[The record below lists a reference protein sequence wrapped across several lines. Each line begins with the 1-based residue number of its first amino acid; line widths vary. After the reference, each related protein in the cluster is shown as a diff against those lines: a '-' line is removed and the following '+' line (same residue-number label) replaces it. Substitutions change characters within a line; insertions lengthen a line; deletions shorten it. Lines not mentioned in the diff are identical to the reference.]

1 MSQIK
6 LEPVYFNSD
15 LEIKTFKYLKNQ
27 RYLKF
32 KEISKFIYNHFLNDY
47 PFGFIIID
55 ENKNIFG
62 FLGTMFSSR
71 ETGNQSY
78 IFCNLHTWIINE
90 NKRYQFFLEGENLLN
105 LIFNY
110 KVPFFAKP
118 VKGLI
123 RLFKRHYKM
132 EVLNMKY
139 RISLLLKLRNI
150 INEKNF
156 EIIEKENEILEKL
169 NNHNIKIFKDH
180 KNMTCYKF
188 IISNKKQADDNTFV
202 IAIKKRKKFI
212 FNVLELIYVSDT
224 KFFKDNW
231 KNFAFSMCKK
241 FKIIFCGNNYL
252 KQEDCFIPDDQ
263 KIFKDVESQV
273 VVKDLPKNFK
283 FNTLYS
289 EFVY

>member
-1 MSQIK
+1 MSLIK
-6 LEPVYFNSD
+6 LEPVYFNSN
-15 LEIKTFKYLKNQ
+15 LETKTFEYLKKQ

-32 KEISKFIYNHFLNDY
+32 KEINKFIYNNFLNDY
-47 PFGFIIID
+47 PFGFIIVD
-55 ENKNIFG
+55 GHKNILG

-71 ETGNQSY
+71 DIGKNNY

-90 NKRYQFFLEGENLLN
+90 DKRFQFFSEGKNILK
-105 LIFNY
+105 LIFDY

-123 RLFKRHYKM
+123 RLFKRYYKM

-139 RISLLLKLRNI
+139 RTSFLPKPYNM
-150 INEKNF
+150 INNKDF
-156 EIIEKENEILEKL
+156 EIIDDEIEILKKL
-169 NNHNIKIFKDH
+169 NDQNKKIFKDH

-188 IISNKKQADDNTFV
+188 IISNKKKVSENTFV
-202 IAIKKRKKFI
+202 IAVKKRKKYI
-212 FNVLELIYVSDT
+212 FNMLELIYVSNT
-224 KFFKDNW
+224 KFFKENW

-252 KQEDCFIPDDQ
+252 KQEDCFIPNDQ
-263 KIFKDVESQV
+263 KLFKDFECQV
-273 VVKDLPKNFK
+273 VTKDLPKNFR